1 MQLLARPYFAHISQ
15 QLKAKSLLERALS
28 KEEYYL
34 PAVLLMVPLL
44 QQENKTAE
52 AIQMIKKQL
61 AMQPN
66 SKLYSLLGDIVSAE
80 KDRAKAVEYY
90 TIAIKWEDKIWDFI
104 NIF

>member
-1 MQLLARPYFAHISQ
+1 
-15 QLKAKSLLERALS
+15 
-28 KEEYYL
+28 
-34 PAVLLMVPLL
+34 MVPLL
-44 QQENKTAE
+44 QQENKTAT

-90 TIAIKWEDKIWDFI
+90 TIAIK
-104 NIF
+104 

>member
-1 MQLLARPYFAHISQ
+1 M
-15 QLKAKSLLERALS
+15 KAKSVLERALA

-44 QQENKTAE
+44 QQENNTAA
-52 AIQMIKKQL
+52 AIQLIKKQL

-90 TIAIKWEDKIWDFI
+90 TIAIK
-104 NIF
+104 